1 MTTMLYVGTHGPDD
15 PTRATFP
22 FHFANGALE
31 AGFSAKV
38 LLVGDAALIMK
49 ESIASA
55 IQGVAVP
62 KLTELMQKV
71 VAAGGEVHV

>member
-31 AGFSAKV
+31 AGFNAKIQ
-38 LLVGDAALIMK
+38 LVGDAALLMK
-49 ESIASA
+49 ESIAGA

-62 KLTELMQKV
+62 KLSDLMQKV
-71 VAAGGEVHV
+71 VAGGGEVLV

>member
-22 FHFANGALE
+22 FHMANGALE
-31 AGFSAKV
+31 AGYKAKI
-38 LLVGDAALIMK
+38 LLVGDAALLMK
-49 ESIASA
+49 ESIAGA

-62 KLTELMQKV
+62 RLSDLMQKV
-71 VAAGGEVHV
+71 VAAGAEVHV